1 VLLFYFS
8 LVKME
13 RLTKKAICRSLAIRT
28 FKGEN
33 DVQINDTTCGP
44 LLFVAID
51 PCAWSWRASF
61 CTRLL
66 PRDPGTGGRCGCRRG
81 AVCGY
86 GRRAVCGYGRGDR
99 CGYEE
104 TVAVTDEE
112 TVAVTDEE
120 TATVTDEESS
130 VETSPIP
137 FDWIEFANREAGTL
151 NTLTIKEI
159 EYRFRWCPAGEFM
172 MGSPTYEEGRNND
185 EQQHKVRLTNGFW
198 IMETE
203 VTQEMWESVMDDN
216 PSFFKDPHFPVERVS
231 WHDCQKFIMRLN
243 AEGHPPFGLVFALP
257 TEAQWEYACRAG
269 TTSAFSFGDTID
281 GAQSNVMGFY
291 PKDAPKTERDLGQT
305 SDVKKYPPNPW
316 GLYDMHGNV
325 WEWCH
330 DRYGSFK
337 FDEDVVLADPEGAFL
352 GEKRVLRGGAW
363 NYGAESS
370 RSAAREARHP
380 ESIWHCLSLR
390 CVLVPLKK

>member
-1 VLLFYFS
+1 MSRSTTQLADLFFLSLL
-8 LVKME
+8 
-13 RLTKKAICRSLAIRT
+13 ILALGAGAPVFAQDSCQET
-28 FKGEN
+28 QE
-33 DVQINDTTCGP
+33 P
-44 LLFVAID
+44 EAVAVAD
-51 PCAWSWRASF
+51 EEPS
-61 CTRLL
+61 
-66 PRDPGTGGRCGCRRG
+66 
-81 AVCGY
+81 AVTDEEPS
-86 GRRAVCGYGRGDR
+86 AVTD
-99 CGYEE
+99 EE
-104 TVAVTDEE
+104 TVAVTDEEPSEVTDEETVAAADEE